1 MRPKTMPSSPCR
13 WHAPLP
19 LSLATLSLAIMS
31 LAVMSLAVIATS
43 CDRHA
48 APAGTVARAA
58 LAGPKPLFLIAPGAH
73 ALAATDSPCAILL
86 GNELANPGQSLA
98 GTRWDPCCARV
109 GGAQENELV
118 AQQTEGAWTL
128 PVRFPEAGD
137 GVVGFT
143 VHTSA
148 SAGAQ
153 PARLRQHAKCVVP
166 VVTGGPEPVGSPGAF
181 ARRLGLDVEIVPMV
195 DPTRLRPGEE
205 LPLRIRSNHGGANNV
220 EVTVAIRPDVATGPA
235 RELLRA
241 KTDSDG
247 NLIVRLSET
256 GLHLISTQVVD
267 SAGTTHLSTLTFRN
281 GGAR

>member
-1 MRPKTMPSSPCR
+1 MRPKTMPSSTCR
-13 WHAPLP
+13 LHVLP
-19 LSLATLSLAIMS
+19 LLSFAIM
-31 LAVMSLAVIATS
+31 AMS

-48 APAGTVARAA
+48 APADIVAQAA
-58 LAGPKPLFLIAPGAH
+58 LAGPKPLFVIAPGAR
-73 ALAATDSPCAILL
+73 ALAAADSPCAILL
-86 GNELANPGQSLA
+86 GDELSSPGQSLA
-98 GTRWDPCCARV
+98 GARWDPCCARV

-118 AQQTEGAWTL
+118 AQQTDGAWTL

-143 VHTSA
+143 VSA
-148 SAGAQ
+148 NPGAGAE
-153 PARLRQHAKCVVP
+153 PGRLRQHAKCVVP
-166 VVTGGPEPVGSPGAF
+166 VVTGGPEPVGNPGAF

-195 DPTRLRPGEE
+195 DPTQLRPGEE
-205 LPLRIRSNHGGANNV
+205 LPLRIRSNHGGAPNTT
-220 EVTVAIRPDVATGPA
+220 VTVAIRPDAATGPA

-256 GLHLISTQVVD
+256 GLHLISTRVVD